1 MEEEPLNLRSINNQ
15 FPVLATH
22 QHPRQPRFQEW
33 VPLDRELLKIFWNQ
47 QTIHYLTFALFVDR
61 WFWEELHKTI
71 FFLFFIILAKN
82 FTPNH
87 TSWRFSCI
95 LGATTSWEAS
105 VIINR
110 FKPHVIC
117 IFARSSQV
125 DEAKADLNSGLD
137 LHSKDLDLDLDLDLH
152 SKDGQFCVD
161 ISDFLD
167 LQWVEKEV
175 EECATAFEQR
185 CEVKTQEVCL
195 TVNETLCEVSN
206 NAVLE
211 IPVIRIMKSKRRR
224 S

>member
-1 MEEEPLNLRSINNQ
+1 MSSRM
-15 FPVLATH
+15 
-22 QHPRQPRFQEW
+22 W
-33 VPLDRELLKIFWNQ
+33 
-47 QTIHYLTFALFVDR
+47 YL
-61 WFWEELHKTI
+61 
-71 FFLFFIILAKN
+71 FL
-82 FTPNH
+82 P
-87 TSWRFSCI
+87 
-95 LGATTSWEAS
+95 
-105 VIINR
+105 
-110 FKPHVIC
+110 
-117 IFARSSQV
+117 RSSQV
-125 DEAKADLNSGLD
+125 DEAKADLNSG
-137 LHSKDLDLDLDLDLH
+137 LDLH

-185 CEVKTQEVCL
+185 CEEKTQEVCL